1 MTMKQ
6 TQHAQHAQHVVDSFK
21 TMLPEAMANDIGDEH
36 FSELALLIESAISA
50 AVLQEM
56 EKTADKID
64 QLAHDVRNF
73 AEYFD
78 R

>member
-6 TQHAQHAQHVVDSFK
+6 TQHALHVVDSFK
-21 TMLPEAMANDIGDEH
+21 TMLPEAMANDIGEGH

-73 AEYFD
+73 AEHFD